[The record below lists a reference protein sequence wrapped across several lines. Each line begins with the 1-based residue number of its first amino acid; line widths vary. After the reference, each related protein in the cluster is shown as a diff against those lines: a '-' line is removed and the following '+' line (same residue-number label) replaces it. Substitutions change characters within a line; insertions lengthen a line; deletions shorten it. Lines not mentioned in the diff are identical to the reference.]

1 MFSDT
6 LKVTNYP
13 FNKVDIG
20 LINNDSLAR
29 DGYPIVYILYDTKT
43 MVAYVG
49 ESTNAIARMNNH
61 LSHPEKKN
69 LNWVYIISDEGSV
82 ASAKI
87 KHQVLN

>member
-6 LKVTNYP
+6 LKITNYP

-29 DGYPIVYILYDTKT
+29 DAYPIVYILYDTKT

-49 ESTNAIARMNNH
+49 ESTNAIARMNPPY
-61 LSHPEKKN
+61 SKHPQM
-69 LNWVYIISDEGSV
+69 LAVLQ
-82 ASAKI
+82 KI
-87 KHQVLN
+87 K